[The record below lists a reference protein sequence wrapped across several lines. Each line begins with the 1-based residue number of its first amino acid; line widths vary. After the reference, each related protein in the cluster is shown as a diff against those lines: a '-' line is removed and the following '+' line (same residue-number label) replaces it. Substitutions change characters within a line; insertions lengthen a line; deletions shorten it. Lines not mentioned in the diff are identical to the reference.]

1 MSKNIYR
8 IKKKGDLD
16 EIMRNNF
23 LKPICIVF
31 ASKSSDQEF
40 YKNVSET
47 LLAVSKKNSY
57 IMQILIDFDDFID
70 NIDYFKNIKE
80 NLPYFLCFFKGKN
93 IANYD
98 SKENF
103 IPIIINHIEKINES
117 YLNKLM
123 TLFNNESTNTDNN
136 LQQQNINLEE
146 DIENNDNKSSNNNST
161 KNNSTKNNQT
171 ESDNKDDDED
181 EDENEDENE
190 DEDED
195 EDEKNKAE
203 SDTISNNT
211 EKIKKEKQK
220 LKKIKELKKLQ
231 EMLKK

>member
-146 DIENNDNKSSNNNST
+146 DIENNDNDNKSSNNNST

-195 EDEKNKAE
+195 
-203 SDTISNNT
+203 
-211 EKIKKEKQK
+211 
-220 LKKIKELKKLQ
+220 
-231 EMLKK
+231 